1 MTETTAPLGVFRAL
15 SHSVFGFVSGFGFR
29 ISDLFRAWMVMLPRC
44 ALLATWL
51 LPAGLFAQ
59 WTTQTF
65 TLQPGWNA
73 VFLEIQ
79 PTPRDCDTLFSG
91 IPVESV
97 WSWNRQFST
106 VQFIQ
111 DPNSLLPGQPDWLTY
126 LPPGSTNRAISS
138 LFTLLAEH
146 AYLIKLATN
155 ASPVN
160 WTILGQ
166 PAPRAPAW
174 LPDSF
179 NLVGFHV
186 DPSAP
191 PTFQNFFA
199 SSPAQSGQTML
210 RLDPTG
216 AWVPVNPSSDRI
228 SPGVAYWVQS
238 SGSSTY
244 PGPLGVVFAL
254 GRSLDYGLSLTE
266 QTLTIQNTS
275 ANARTVT
282 ITPLPS
288 LTPPKGVAPLAG
300 SVPLSYYLQTLV
312 PPSFGFQPLTAPL
325 TKTVPAGGSWA
336 IRLAVRRPDMAAP
349 PANPGPIEPMY
360 ESLLQVS
367 DGTGTVWLLPVTSQG
382 LQSAANAA
390 ALRRKSRQG
399 SLPKDGGQST
409 GTDPHA
415 GLWVGSAVINAVSE
429 PANLVNNTNPTPTAQ
444 GFPLRLLLHVDNSGQ
459 VRLLQKVL
467 MMWQNGTYTN
477 APNGAQVTDQ
487 PGTYVLV
494 TDDSLIPQFSGAALR
509 DGQLVARRF
518 SSGSFAFAAPL
529 PLTGAGAFGGSN
541 SVFVCTNIL
550 WYTNVLNPFVHQY
563 HPDHDNYDDSH
574 TTLLADGV
582 ECPTITRQIT
592 WQFTASDP
600 NGLPLSGWG
609 DNQVGGIYTETING
623 LYRMPL
629 YVQGTFRL
637 SLACNVGVLNGGL

>member
-1 MTETTAPLGVFRAL
+1 MFVWRGTRRPNPRNNDPGARVRAMEVAMTASRTTRIAGLLG
-15 SHSVFGFVSGFGFR
+15 
-29 ISDLFRAWMVMLPRC
+29 C
-44 ALLATWL
+44 WL
-51 LPAGLFAQ
+51 LPTSLFAQ
-59 WTTQTF
+59 WSTQTI

-106 VQFIQ
+106 VQYIQ

-126 LPPGSTNRAISS
+126 LPPASTNRAVSS

-146 AYLIKLATN
+146 AYLVKLATN
-155 ASPVN
+155 ASPVT
-160 WTILGQ
+160 WTIRGQ
-166 PAPRAPAW
+166 PAPRGPAW

-179 NLVGFHV
+179 NLTGFHV

-191 PTFQNFFA
+191 PTFQEFFA
-199 SSPAQSGQTML
+199 SSPAQSGHAML
-210 RLDPTG
+210 RLASTG

-228 SPGVAYWVQS
+228 SPGVAYWVKS
-238 SGSSTY
+238 SGFSAF
-244 PGPLGVVFAL
+244 PGPLGIVFAQ
-254 GRSLDYGLSLTE
+254 GRSLNYGIGLTE

-275 ANARTVT
+275 TNASTVT

-300 SVPLSYYLQTLV
+300 TVPLSYWLTV
-312 PPSFGFQPLTAPL
+312 FPTNFGFQPLTAPL
-325 TKTVPAGGSWA
+325 TKSIPAGGSWA
-336 IRLAVRRPDMAAP
+336 IRLAVRRPDMATP
-349 PANPGPIEPMY
+349 PANPGPIEPLY

-367 DGTGTVWLLPVTSQG
+367 DGAGTLWLLPVTSQG

-390 ALRRKSRQG
+390 ALLRQSRQAL
-399 SLPKDGGQST
+399 LPKGGGQGT
-409 GTDPHA
+409 GADPHA

-444 GFPLRLLLHVDNSGQ
+444 GFSLRVLLHVDNSGQ

-467 MMWQNGTYTN
+467 VMWQNGTYTN
-477 APNGAQVTDQ
+477 APNGVQVADQ

-509 DGQLVARRF
+509 DGQPVARRF
-518 SSGSFAFAAPL
+518 SSSNFALDAPMALAGSGPF
-529 PLTGAGAFGGSN
+529 GASN
-541 SVFVCTNIL
+541 SVFVCTNVL
-550 WYTNVLNPFVHQY
+550 SYTNVRNPFVHQY
-563 HPDHDNYDDSH
+563 HPDHDNYDDSR

-609 DNQVGGIYTETING
+609 DNQVGGIYTETISG

-629 YVQGTFRL
+629 YVQGAFRL
-637 SLACNVGVLNGGL
+637 SLACSVGVLNGGL